1 LGFILSTI
9 ASIITIQW
17 QHKLSLKEQKTQL
30 YLDEKKDFINA
41 CEVYLTEFRNWYKL
55 MNFYTLGSRNNSYI
69 SEYDS
74 LTAGSE
80 YIKWKKKFDIA
91 YGRIFLL
98 SDNDFRQLTMEV
110 STVLPTSLSKSILDK
125 SLSDSTKQ
133 IEFAKAQVYFFS
145 KWLTRANQEIMR
157 FNAGE
162 RLELT
167 MIENINSIRL
177 RQEEKYINDSLDLQ
191 MYKNFLPVFEYGK
204 KRGFYPDS
212 ANLTLEDF
220 KRLFIQ

>member
-1 LGFILSTI
+1 
-9 ASIITIQW
+9 
-17 QHKLSLKEQKTQL
+17 
-30 YLDEKKDFINA
+30 
-41 CEVYLTEFRNWYKL
+41 
-55 MNFYTLGSRNNSYI
+55 
-69 SEYDS
+69 
-74 LTAGSE
+74 
-80 YIKWKKKFDIA
+80 
-91 YGRIFLL
+91 
-98 SDNDFRQLTMEV
+98 MEV
-110 STVLPTSLSKSILDK
+110 STVLPTSLSKAILDK

-167 MIENINSIRL
+167 MIENINSVRL